1 MAPICLDGKD
11 SSCKVF
17 TCPSCFELY
26 ETDACRGG
34 QLSPAEVCRS
44 FRSYGLAGRSV
55 HDACVTRPIAVCD
68 VGGEYIETDP
78 DGNCIDK
85 DRKDPSGNYLPL
97 GTKVV
102 LEERYYRPSDGEA
115 VSSACSEFTKTLGQ
129 TIAGAALSALCT
141 LPVSLAPG

>member
-1 MAPICLDGKD
+1 MAPICLDGEE

-85 DRKDPSGNYLPL
+85 DRKDSSGIYLPL
-97 GTKVV
+97 GTKKV
-102 LEERYYRPSDGEA
+102 LDKKYYRPSNGEA
-115 VSSACSEFTKTLGQ
+115 VNSACSEFTKTLGQ
-129 TIAGAALSALCT
+129 MLTGAVFSALCT
-141 LPVSLAPG
+141 LPVCLSRG